1 MKIVKRFLLILISV
15 FAVTVAKA
23 EVIEIWTKA
32 QLETIRTN
40 VSNGNDYSSSTL
52 KLMTDLDLGEWTPI
66 GTDYSGTNVF
76 RGKFDGQGYTI
87 RIQVSTNST
96 LLGLFGYLDGTVEH
110 LKIIG
115 SIANTET
122 TNSSY
127 TGSIAA
133 YNYGTIRECA
143 NEASIV
149 GTTAGGIVGENAG
162 AISYCYNQGY
172 VGATNNWGSNYQL
185 GGIAGNCNN
194 GSISDSY
201 AQCAIDYVSS
211 IGGITANQDV
221 TSPTCHYDVTHYKKE
236 TKITGSESLIG
247 NALQASFDNAVWT
260 FADELLPELTCL
272 TNKTVR
278 IGNTI
283 NNDAAIDIN
292 QAKTATVELS
302 GRTLYKDNSWNTLCL
317 PFSIGADALGSTP
330 LADATIM
337 AFSSASHVGDVL
349 TLCFTSTTNIEAGK
363 PYLVK
368 WASGANIV
376 SPQFTGVTISNV
388 NESDCKVRQ
397 TGDGDRW
404 VDFVGTFSPVELSHD
419 GTMLYLGSS
428 NNLYAPKDA
437 GYMMNTCRAYFHLSE
452 SFTDAG
458 AAARSIVLTFDDE
471 PSTTGISTRHT
482 TVTSSWTA
490 LDGRRL
496 SARPQQRGIY
506 LHEGRKIVIR

>member
-1 MKIVKRFLLILISV
+1 MIVKRFLGILVSV

-32 QLETIRTN
+32 QLEEVRTH
-40 VSNGNDYSSSTL
+40 VSNGRDYSDNTL
-52 KLMTDLDLGEWTPI
+52 KLMTDLDLGAWMPI
-66 GTDYSGTNVF
+66 GTDDSGTKVF
-76 RGKFDGQGYTI
+76 KGTFDGQGNTI

-133 YNYGTIRECA
+133 VNRGTIQQCA

-194 GSISDSY
+194 GSISYSY
-201 AQCAIDYVSS
+201 AECTIDNESS
-211 IGGITANQDV
+211 TGTITANV
-221 TSPTCHYDVTHYKKE
+221 AGNSS
-236 TKITGSESLIG
+236 ITYCNEP
-247 NALQASFDNAVWT
+247 
-260 FADELLPELTCL
+260 PELTCF

-278 IGNTI
+278 IGNAI

-292 QAKTATVELS
+292 QAMTATVELS

-317 PFSIGADALGSTP
+317 PFSINAATLAGTP
-330 LADATIM
+330 LNGATIM
-337 AFSSASHVGDVL
+337 AFSAASHVGDVL
-349 TLCFTSTTNIEAGK
+349 ILCFTAASAIEAGK

-368 WASGANIV
+368 WASGDNIV

-388 NESDCKVRQ
+388 NASDRTVRQ
-397 TGDGDRW
+397 TGNGGRW
-404 VDFVGTFSPVELSHD
+404 VDFIGTFSPTELLYD

-428 NNLYAPKDA
+428 NSLYAPSAPD
-437 GYMMNTCRAYFHLSE
+437 YMMNTCRAYFHLSE
-452 SFTDAG
+452 SFT
-458 AAARSIVLTFDDE
+458 AAEARNIVLTFDDE
-471 PSTTGISTRHT
+471 PSPTGIAVQHAST
-482 TVTSSWTA
+482 TSSWTT
-490 LDGRRL
+490 LDGRCL
-496 SARPQQRGIY
+496 TERPLQRGIY